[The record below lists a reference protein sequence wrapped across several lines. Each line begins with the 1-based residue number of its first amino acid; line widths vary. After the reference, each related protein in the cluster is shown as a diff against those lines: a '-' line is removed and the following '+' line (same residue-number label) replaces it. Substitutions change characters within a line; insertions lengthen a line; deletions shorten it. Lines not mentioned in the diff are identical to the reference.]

1 MIFLIWSLI
10 LHQIKYCFVRGESA
24 MKNIHVSAAIIMK
37 DNKIFVTQ
45 RGYGE
50 FKDWWEFPG
59 GKIEEGE
66 TPEECL
72 KREIKEELKAD
83 INIDKYLCTVEYD
96 YPNFHLKMECFIC
109 SLIDGHLELVEAEDA
124 KFITKDQLDNI
135 DFLPA
140 DLLVVKEL
148 KKSI

>member
-1 MIFLIWSLI
+1 
-10 LHQIKYCFVRGESA
+10 

-72 KREIKEELKAD
+72 KREIKEELKVD

-109 SLIDGHLELVEAEDA
+109 SLIDSHLELVEAEDA

>member
-1 MIFLIWSLI
+1 
-10 LHQIKYCFVRGESA
+10 

-124 KFITKDQLDNI
+124 KFISKDQLDNI

>member
-1 MIFLIWSLI
+1 
-10 LHQIKYCFVRGESA
+10 
-24 MKNIHVSAAIIMK
+24 MKNIHVSAAIIVK

-72 KREIKEELKAD
+72 KREIREELEAD

-124 KFITKDQLDNI
+124 KFITKDKLDNI

>member
-1 MIFLIWSLI
+1 
-10 LHQIKYCFVRGESA
+10 

-96 YPNFHLKMECFIC
+96 YPDFHLKMECFIC
-109 SLIDGHLELVEAEDA
+109 SLIYGHLELVEAEDA

>member
-1 MIFLIWSLI
+1 
-10 LHQIKYCFVRGESA
+10 

-72 KREIKEELKAD
+72 KREIKEELKVD

-109 SLIDGHLELVEAEDA
+109 SLIDSHLELIEAEDA

-135 DFLPA
+135 DFLLA

>member
-1 MIFLIWSLI
+1 
-10 LHQIKYCFVRGESA
+10 
-24 MKNIHVSAAIIMK
+24 MKNIHVSAAIIVK

-59 GKIEEGE
+59 GKIEEDE

-72 KREIKEELKAD
+72 KREIKEELEAD

-124 KFITKDQLDNI
+124 KFITKDKLDNI

>member
-1 MIFLIWSLI
+1 
-10 LHQIKYCFVRGESA
+10 
-24 MKNIHVSAAIIMK
+24 MK

-72 KREIKEELKAD
+72 KREIKEELEAD
-83 INIDKYLCTVEYD
+83 INIDKYLCTIEYD
-96 YPNFHLKMECFIC
+96 YLNFHLKMECFIC

-124 KFITKDQLDNI
+124 KFITNDQLDNI

>member
-1 MIFLIWSLI
+1 
-10 LHQIKYCFVRGESA
+10 
-24 MKNIHVSAAIIMK
+24 MKTIRVVAAIIRDK
-37 DNKIFVTQ
+37 DKIFATQ

-50 FKDWWEFPG
+50 FKDGWEFPG

-124 KFITKDQLDNI
+124 KFITNDQLDNI

>member
-1 MIFLIWSLI
+1 
-10 LHQIKYCFVRGESA
+10 
-24 MKNIHVSAAIIMK
+24 MK

-72 KREIKEELKAD
+72 KREIKEELEAD
-83 INIDKYLCTVEYD
+83 INIDKYLCTVENV

-124 KFITKDQLDNI
+124 KFITKDQLDSI

>member
-1 MIFLIWSLI
+1 
-10 LHQIKYCFVRGESA
+10 
-24 MKNIHVSAAIIMK
+24 MKNIHVSAAIIIK

-66 TPEECL
+66 THEECL

>member
-1 MIFLIWSLI
+1 
-10 LHQIKYCFVRGESA
+10 
-24 MKNIHVSAAIIMK
+24 MKNIHVSAAIIVK

-72 KREIKEELKAD
+72 KREIKEELEAD

>member
-1 MIFLIWSLI
+1 
-10 LHQIKYCFVRGESA
+10 

-124 KFITKDQLDNI
+124 KFITKDQLDDI

>member
-1 MIFLIWSLI
+1 
-10 LHQIKYCFVRGESA
+10 

-37 DNKIFVTQ
+37 DNKIFVKQ

-124 KFITKDQLDNI
+124 KFITNDQLDSI

>member
-1 MIFLIWSLI
+1 
-10 LHQIKYCFVRGESA
+10 

-37 DNKIFVTQ
+37 DNRIFVTQ

-59 GKIEEGE
+59 GKIEESE

-124 KFITKDQLDNI
+124 KFITNDQLDNI

>member
-1 MIFLIWSLI
+1 
-10 LHQIKYCFVRGESA
+10 

-72 KREIKEELKAD
+72 KREIKEELEAD

-140 DLLVVKEL
+140 DLIVVKEL

>member
-1 MIFLIWSLI
+1 
-10 LHQIKYCFVRGESA
+10 
-24 MKNIHVSAAIIMK
+24 MKNIHVSAAIIIK

>member
-1 MIFLIWSLI
+1 
-10 LHQIKYCFVRGESA
+10 

-72 KREIKEELKAD
+72 KREIKEELEAD

-148 KKSI
+148 KKFI

>member
-1 MIFLIWSLI
+1 
-10 LHQIKYCFVRGESA
+10 

-83 INIDKYLCTVEYD
+83 INIDKYLCTIEYD

-124 KFITKDQLDNI
+124 KFITNDQLDNI

>member
-1 MIFLIWSLI
+1 
-10 LHQIKYCFVRGESA
+10 

-50 FKDWWEFPG
+50 FKDWWDFPG

>member
-1 MIFLIWSLI
+1 
-10 LHQIKYCFVRGESA
+10 

-72 KREIKEELKAD
+72 KREIKEELEAD

-124 KFITKDQLDNI
+124 KFITKDKLDNI

-140 DLLVVKEL
+140 DLLVVKKL

>member
-1 MIFLIWSLI
+1 
-10 LHQIKYCFVRGESA
+10 
-24 MKNIHVSAAIIMK
+24 MKNIHVSAAIIVK

-66 TPEECL
+66 TLKQCL
-72 KREIKEELKAD
+72 KREIREELKAD

-124 KFITKDQLDNI
+124 KFITKDQLDSI

-148 KKSI
+148 KKAI

>member
-1 MIFLIWSLI
+1 
-10 LHQIKYCFVRGESA
+10 

-50 FKDWWEFPG
+50 FKDWWEFPC

-140 DLLVVKEL
+140 DLLAVKEL

>member
-1 MIFLIWSLI
+1 
-10 LHQIKYCFVRGESA
+10 
-24 MKNIHVSAAIIMK
+24 MKSIHVSAAIIMK

-72 KREIKEELKAD
+72 KREIKEELEAD

-124 KFITKDQLDNI
+124 KFITKDKLDNI

-148 KKSI
+148 QKSI

>member
-1 MIFLIWSLI
+1 
-10 LHQIKYCFVRGESA
+10 

-72 KREIKEELKAD
+72 KREIKEELEAD

-124 KFITKDQLDNI
+124 KFIIKDQLDSI

-148 KKSI
+148 KKSV

>member
-1 MIFLIWSLI
+1 
-10 LHQIKYCFVRGESA
+10 

-109 SLIDGHLELVEAEDA
+109 SLINGHLELVEAEDA
-124 KFITKDQLDNI
+124 KFITKEQLDNI

>member
-1 MIFLIWSLI
+1 
-10 LHQIKYCFVRGESA
+10 

-124 KFITKDQLDNI
+124 KFIAKDQLDNI

>member
-1 MIFLIWSLI
+1 MGIS
-10 LHQIKYCFVRGESA
+10 R
-24 MKNIHVSAAIIMK
+24 
-37 DNKIFVTQ
+37 
-45 RGYGE
+45 R
-50 FKDWWEFPG
+50 
-59 GKIEEGE
+59 KIEEGE

-124 KFITKDQLDNI
+124 KFITNDQLDNI

-148 KKSI
+148 KKAI